1 MVTIS
6 VLFLVP
12 ANVRPVC
19 LPNKG
24 MYFTAPQECYIT
36 GWGSLSSGGLKLFD
50 KSQQNCTKTHTDPNA
65 CAMIH
70 NSCMTSKCCFLKGSS
85 SETLQEA
92 KIQLIDRTTCN
103 SRPVYNRQIT
113 DTMICAGKLEGG
125 VDSCQVRNTLCINT
139 VRSCLISQRSK
150 LEYCKCN
157 VCAIGQNE
165 ISALPHRGTVGVLW
179 SQKRIL
185 YGGWL
190 GTLAGV
196 MDVLSETSLES
207 TEMWPTSL
215 TGYMNKCG

>member
-1 MVTIS
+1 MFTIS

-24 MYFTAPQECYIT
+24 MYFTAPQECYVT
-36 GWGSLSSGGLKLFD
+36 GWGSLFSGGLKLFD

-139 VRSCLISQRSK
+139 VRSCLISQRSQ

-157 VCAIGQNE
+157 VCAIGQN
-165 ISALPHRGTVGVLW
+165 
-179 SQKRIL
+179 
-185 YGGWL
+185 
-190 GTLAGV
+190 
-196 MDVLSETSLES
+196 
-207 TEMWPTSL
+207 
-215 TGYMNKCG
+215 